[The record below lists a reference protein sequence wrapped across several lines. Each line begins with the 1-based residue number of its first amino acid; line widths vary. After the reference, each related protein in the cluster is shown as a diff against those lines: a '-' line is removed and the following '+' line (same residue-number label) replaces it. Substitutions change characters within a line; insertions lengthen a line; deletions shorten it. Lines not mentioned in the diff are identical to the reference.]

1 MQEQAP
7 PGRAGQEGQEDA
19 TVIVSEREMEG
30 WPGTPGQMRI
40 ERARDAREAGRG
52 DWIFEPEA
60 GRGRDQAIL
69 DIERLRETGM
79 NMEFQDWAK
88 RAFTRAMAASPAA
101 GPLPAMREIA
111 GEAAGEATIGL
122 AAMNERDGRT
132 SCSFGQ
138 LSRDPEWMGL
148 NPALPSARGLEAL
161 VIESE
166 DEPGRPGLVM
176 AAPLGTLGT
185 LGTPGTLGSAGPG
198 AGFGAGFG
206 AGLCIGLS
214 QDFPPGEATVLRD
227 ILLWHG
233 ARTSWKSRAQAG
245 EQAGERP

>member
-1 MQEQAP
+1 
-7 PGRAGQEGQEDA
+7 
-19 TVIVSEREMEG
+19 
-30 WPGTPGQMRI
+30 
-40 ERARDAREAGRG
+40 
-52 DWIFEPEA
+52 
-60 GRGRDQAIL
+60 
-69 DIERLRETGM
+69 
-79 NMEFQDWAK
+79 
-88 RAFTRAMAASPAA
+88 
-101 GPLPAMREIA
+101 
-111 GEAAGEATIGL
+111 
-122 AAMNERDGRT
+122 
-132 SCSFGQ
+132 
-138 LSRDPEWMGL
+138 MGL

-176 AAPLGTLGT
+176 AAPPGNPWETL
-185 LGTPGTLGSAGPG
+185 GTLGSAGPG

-245 EQAGERP
+245 GERAGEQAGEQAGERP